1 MTPASILEVTTS
13 GGVATL
19 WLNRPEVR
27 NAFDERLI
35 AALADAMH
43 TLASDEAVRVVV
55 IAGRGTAFCAGA
67 DLNWM
72 ARMAGFSPA
81 ENCADAEKLARML
94 QVIYEFPKPAIAR
107 IQGDCFAGG
116 IGLVAAC
123 DLAVAVT
130 GARFCFSEVR
140 IGLIPATI
148 APHAIRA
155 MGPRAAARYMLSGE
169 RFDAAAAE
177 RMGLVHAV
185 VDAARLDEEVATLV
199 AALMAGGPHA
209 LAQTKRLIREVADRT
224 LDDALIRDTAARI
237 AAARASEEGRE
248 GVAAMLGKRK
258 PRWTAGG
265 E

>member
-1 MTPASILEVTTS
+1 MTTASILEVTTS

-35 AALADAMH
+35 AALADAMR
-43 TLASDEAVRVVV
+43 TLASDEAVRVVA

-72 ARMAGFSPA
+72 ARMASFSPA

-94 QVIYEFPKPAIAR
+94 QAVHEFPKPTIAR
-107 IQGDCFAGG
+107 VQGDCFAGG

-155 MGPRAAARYMLSGE
+155 M
-169 RFDAAAAE
+169 
-177 RMGLVHAV
+177 
-185 VDAARLDEEVATLV
+185 
-199 AALMAGGPHA
+199 
-209 LAQTKRLIREVADRT
+209 
-224 LDDALIRDTAARI
+224 
-237 AAARASEEGRE
+237 
-248 GVAAMLGKRK
+248 
-258 PRWTAGG
+258 
-265 E
+265 